1 MQEKL
6 FSILFNEEEI
16 TWQSMIYQLVRQEG
30 MDPWDVDVSLL
41 SQRFLEMLRKF
52 KEMDF
57 RVSGKILLAAAILL
71 KLKSTRLLD
80 HEIGEFDRMM
90 QSSDTSEEEFYDDI
104 EQELAYQRDVSKMTD
119 EEKYKLIPRT
129 PQPRSRKVSVH
140 DLVDALNKALE
151 VKHRRVR
158 YSIPEISVEIPEK
171 QTDMSVLIS
180 DLYMKIK
187 GYFQKKNYGKLN
199 FSQLIP
205 SESKEDKIYTFMPL
219 LHLTNQ
225 RKIDLEQE
233 QHFGEIEIVLLEK
246 KAGNELKT

>member
-180 DLYMKIK
+180 NLYMKIK

>member
-41 SQRFLEMLRKF
+41 SKRFLEMLRKF

-71 KLKSTRLLD
+71 KLKSSRLLD

-180 DLYMKIK
+180 NLYMKIK
-187 GYFQKKNYGKLN
+187 GYFQKKNYGRLN